1 MELEELIKTM
11 ELEMSRRDLS
21 DNYLE
26 ENDFSTRYDIGIGE
40 YSYGI
45 TMIPCSWV
53 YDYLKELLEIRSL
66 KKGGYKFD

>member
-26 ENDFSTRYDIGIGE
+26 ENGFNTRYDIGIGE

-66 KKGGYKFD
+66 KKKGV